1 MTQFLDFFA
10 AIFDVGKSLGK
21 VWKKIKYDF
30 EFECE
35 PKINLLIK
43 LIVKSYERFNE
54 LRKKISYSTETK
66 IILRLNQDNFVVI
79 SCNGGGY
86 KFATS
91 NEIESYKQFILI
103 ETDSRLLYWILQGPK
118 KAHWNN
124 AEIGSHIQFKRIP
137 DIYEIGLLHCL
148 NYFYSGQYVN

>member
-1 MTQFLDFFA
+1 M
-10 AIFDVGKSLGK
+10 
-21 VWKKIKYDF
+21 
-30 EFECE
+30 
-35 PKINLLIK
+35 LIK

-54 LRKKISYSTETK
+54 LRKKISYLTETK

-79 SCNGGGY
+79 SCNGSGY

-91 NEIESYKQFILI
+91 NEIENYKQFILI
-103 ETDSRLLYWILQGPK
+103 ETDSRLLYWLLQGPK

-137 DIYEIGLLHCL
+137 DVYERGLMHCW
-148 NYFYSGQYVN
+148 NYFYSGEYTN